1 MYLQYS
7 WCSQTHIANADCTV
21 AAAAAVVGGPA
32 MQMQACG
39 EPPEDIV
46 ADMTNT
52 IAADLPSL
60 AGGAG
65 GGAGGMPDLNLD
77 DVDLGGLGDVPDL
90 KNCPVQ

>member
-1 MYLQYS
+1 
-7 WCSQTHIANADCTV
+7 
-21 AAAAAVVGGPA
+21 
-32 MQMQACG
+32 MQACG

-52 IAADLPSL
+52 IAADLPNL

-65 GGAGGMPDLNLD
+65 GGGGLGDLNFD
-77 DVDLGGLGDVPDL
+77 DLDLGGLADVPDL